1 MTKIYEALE
10 NAGRTRAGGM
20 QTGAPPRSSVPKAM
34 ESILLSLYQ
43 RIDGAVE
50 SSEAKLVG
58 FTNAE
63 PGHDSA
69 KLLVE
74 FAKLA
79 ALRLHKRVL
88 VVAPGPSSQVTR
100 AFASTGTQGWEAVVS
115 GEVPASAVIHGVGES
130 LAVTQ
135 LTVSETSLPAV
146 LASPGFKQQL
156 SRVCG
161 DYDLILFDTP
171 PLAHAAD
178 LAMLSSA
185 LHGVVIVAEA
195 GKTRRQAVRYG
206 VEQVTLQGGRVLG
219 VVLNRRRFYIPSFLY
234 QRL

>member
-10 NAGRTRAGGM
+10 NAGRARAV
-20 QTGAPPRSSVPKAM
+20 QPGAPARSTVPKAL

-43 RIDGAVE
+43 RIDASIE
-50 SSEAKLVG
+50 SPDAKLVG

-69 KLLVE
+69 KLLCA

-79 ALRLHKRVL
+79 ALRLNKRVL
-88 VVAPGPSSQVTR
+88 VVAPGPASQVTR
-100 AFASTGTQGWEAVVS
+100 VFATTGTQGWEGVVT
-115 GEVPASAVIHGVGES
+115 GEVPASAVIHPAGES

-135 LTVSETSLPAV
+135 LTVSETALPAV
-146 LASPGFKQQL
+146 LAAPGFKQQL
-156 SRVCG
+156 SRVRG

-195 GKTRRQAVRYG
+195 GKTRRQAARYG
-206 VEQVTLQGGRVLG
+206 AEQVTAQGGRVLG
-219 VVLNRRRFYIPSFLY
+219 VVLNRRRYYIPSFLY